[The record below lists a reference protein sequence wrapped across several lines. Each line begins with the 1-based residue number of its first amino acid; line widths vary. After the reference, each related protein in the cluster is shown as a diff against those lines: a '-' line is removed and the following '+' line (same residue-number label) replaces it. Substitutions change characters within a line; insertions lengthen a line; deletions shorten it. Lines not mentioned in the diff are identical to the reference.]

1 MDKRTSDH
9 KSDPQSSENQDR
21 PKGKTPSTAPNTSME
36 TGAGE
41 GATGFDSPAVTSSYL
56 PNTEVGGPELGEPYF
71 PPGGAPQLERSGQ
84 EQGGS
89 HPRVPANRDH
99 SDDKRDDSHPKDVP
113 VQMLK
118 RDKQGGSRS

>member
-41 GATGFDSPAVTSSYL
+41 GATLAVA
-56 PNTEVGGPELGEPYF
+56 PETAGCDPGQF
-71 PPGGAPQLERSGQ
+71 TIRSRFTARKVPGG
-84 EQGGS
+84 
-89 HPRVPANRDH
+89 
-99 SDDKRDDSHPKDVP
+99 
-113 VQMLK
+113 
-118 RDKQGGSRS
+118 